1 MGTILKP
8 LNSKCSP
15 LAALSSAI
23 RNNTGNISRLAPDID
38 ISSNNWYGFIEIQ
51 LREALRDETNKPI

>member
-15 LAALSSAI
+15 FIALTKAI
-23 RNNTGNISRLAPDID
+23 RGNTERICHLAPDID
-38 ISSNNWYGFIEIQ
+38 ISSNNWYGFIQIQ
-51 LREALRDETNKPI
+51 LREELDEKSRV